1 MISYCLFLQ
10 GTVITFTVAAKQQ
23 NIVLQINEATFLP
36 NSIEKSQN
44 LTKLLQNYKGAI
56 FIQTHYKKG
65 SYKAICSTIKL
76 MIFRQ

>member
-1 MISYCLFLQ
+1 MKLH
-10 GTVITFTVAAKQQ
+10 
-23 NIVLQINEATFLP
+23 FLP